1 MYGALEQAF
10 AAYLPTL
17 VIGYPPDQCWDYP
30 ALADYVCARL
40 PASPFIII
48 AESFAGPL
56 ALLMAQRSNNNLRAL
71 VLCATFVRN
80 PYPFIS
86 RVLRPLLC
94 DRLFRIKPNKWLIR
108 LMIAGTDAPV
118 ALIER
123 TLANLAQVSTAVLR
137 QRLDAVLDC
146 DARAWLQHCK
156 LPLLHIH
163 ARRDHLLPRRSAREM
178 QRLRPDMLS
187 IEIDSPHFVLQR
199 QSGECTQHI
208 IAFLKIHHLV

>member
-17 VIGYPPDQCWDYP
+17 VIGYPLDQCWDYP

-40 PASPFIII
+40 PTSPFIII

-56 ALLMAQRSNNNLRAL
+56 ALQMAQRTDNNLRAL

-86 RVLRPLLC
+86 RVLRPLSDCL
-94 DRLFRIKPNKWLIR
+94 LRIKPNKWLIR
-108 LMIAGTDAPV
+108 LLIAGTDAPE

-163 ARRDHLLPRRSAREM
+163 ARRDHLLLRRSAREM

-199 QSGECTQHI
+199 HADECAQHI